1 MKSNMH
7 MIVLLINGDDYKNE
21 EPDNKDLT
29 PEELLKQGRF
39 VNEDMAGMYGY
50 EAWMT
55 IFDVPEDV
63 LNKLGELCKESYA
76 NS

>member
-1 MKSNMH
+1 MKSKMH
-7 MIVLLINGDDYKNE
+7 MIVLLINDDDYKNE
-21 EPDNKDLT
+21 EPNSKSLT
-29 PEELLKQGRF
+29 PEELLRQGSF
-39 VNEDMAGMYGY
+39 VNVDAAGMYGY

-63 LNKLGELCKESYA
+63 LTKLGELCKDSYA